1 MTPAI
6 RGQLAAALV
15 SAIRET
21 QPSSRL
27 LRRRFSSAGTARR
40 SMADVKKAHPGIEE
54 NALWGAVDSNTAT
67 TVASQTAAALRAD
80 PDITVVF
87 APYDEFARGVKLGAA
102 EAGVADKIK
111 VYSADVSTT
120 DIQEIHEPGSSW
132 WRPRPPI
139 PPLSAEVSLRA
150 LALLIA
156 GQDPGKVVEVKP
168 VLITREALE
177 KNGIKT
183 VQDLDK
189 KLPGLASAISRP
201 LRGSR
206 PRARPRRRSK
216 LHDQRAL
223 RPSGSSAARE
233 SHRTG

>member
-1 MTPAI
+1 
-6 RGQLAAALV
+6 
-15 SAIRET
+15 
-21 QPSSRL
+21 
-27 LRRRFSSAGTARR
+27 
-40 SMADVKKAHPGIEE
+40 MADVKKAHPGIQE